1 MGMEH
6 LRFGTAPV
14 VQPQRLEQKNMAM
27 EQWNMEKIWAWK
39 SLAKHLQM
47 VMFMAMFNCQS
58 TMNYKAVFVGG
69 CGSKVKNYPTT
80 HQAADGMGNPD
91 AMAPSDL
98 DLKIGSKLPQKTV
111 AHHISA
117 SFSA

>member
-1 MGMEH
+1 
-6 LRFGTAPV
+6 
-14 VQPQRLEQKNMAM
+14 
-27 EQWNMEKIWAWK
+27 
-39 SLAKHLQM
+39 M

-69 CGSKVKNYPTT
+69 CGSRSQELPNH

-98 DLKIGSKLPQKTV
+98 DLKIGSKIPKKPV